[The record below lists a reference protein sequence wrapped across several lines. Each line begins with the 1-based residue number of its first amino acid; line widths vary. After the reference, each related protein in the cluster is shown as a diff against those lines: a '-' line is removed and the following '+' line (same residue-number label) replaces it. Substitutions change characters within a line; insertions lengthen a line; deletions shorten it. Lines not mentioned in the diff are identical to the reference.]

1 MTGAEALARAVP
13 RLRAAGVDD
22 PAGDA
27 RWLLA
32 HALGIDPGRLT
43 LHLPEPLGA
52 AAAARFDAAITA
64 RAARQPVSRIIGFRE
79 FYGRRIQIGAAVL
92 DPRPETEILVELALS
107 EAFATVLD
115 LGTGSGCILLT
126 LLAEREQAQGCGSD
140 ISGDALEIA
149 RRNAAALGVAD
160 RASLTQSDWFTG
172 ISGRYDLIV
181 SNPPY
186 IAQAEMAAL
195 APEVRDHEPALALT
209 PGGDGLDAYRAIAAG
224 AGAHLA
230 TGGRLM
236 VETGPTQGEA
246 VARLMRDAGLVAVTV
261 TPDLDGRDRV
271 VSGRKPDSAQ

>member
-27 RWLLA
+27 RRLLA

-52 AAAARFDAAITA
+52 AAESVFFQTVMARENRKPVAQILGGRLFCDRWFEVTA
-64 RAARQPVSRIIGFRE
+64 D
-79 FYGRRIQIGAAVL
+79 VL
-92 DPRPETEILVELALS
+92 DPRPETEVLVWLAL
-107 EAFATVLD
+107 EEPFAQALD
-115 LGTGSGCILLT
+115 LGTGTGCILLT
-126 LLAEREQAQGCGSD
+126 LLDEMRSATGVGAD
-140 ISGDALEIA
+140 ISAAALDVA
-149 RRNAAALGVAD
+149 GRNAAALGVAD
-160 RASLTQSDWFTG
+160 RASLIQSDWFTG

-230 TGGRLM
+230 PGGRLM
-236 VETGPTQGEA
+236 VEIGPTQAEA